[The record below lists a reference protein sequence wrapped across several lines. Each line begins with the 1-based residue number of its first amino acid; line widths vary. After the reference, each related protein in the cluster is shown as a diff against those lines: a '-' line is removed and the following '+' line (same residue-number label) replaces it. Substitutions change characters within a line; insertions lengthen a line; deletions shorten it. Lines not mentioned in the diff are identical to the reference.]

1 MKTRYSFLTILLL
14 ALAFLFPVLLFGQ
27 SEKPH
32 EFVTVYGTSL
42 PEFDPHKAIFSS
54 EAQFFTAL
62 YEGLFSYAP
71 ASLEP
76 VNAAVATWSKSKDG
90 LTYIFVIKNNAFW
103 SDGSPLLASDFRDS
117 WMRMLKLNADYAAFL
132 DIIEGAED
140 FRTGKDTNPD
150 HVNIEAVSMKTI
162 VVRLKRPAAYF
173 TRLLCHH
180 AFAPIHQSML
190 GEGNF
195 AEKIPFPVNGPY
207 RFESISESEIA
218 LVKNEY
224 YWDKDSVSIDRMKMI
239 FSDDDAIAS
248 TMFNNENA
256 HWLFGVGDY
265 DAILMPEAIQVNPV
279 FSTNYWFF
287 NCSLKPW
294 DNPKVRRALALLLPW
309 NNIRSKEIYSVPAT
323 TLVLPLPGYSK
334 AKGIE
339 SSNKA
344 EAMKLLAEAGYP
356 EGKGLPAIQ
365 IFYADS
371 KENRRIV
378 TLFKSAWETL
388 PGLKVQGLSLHPAEY
403 FPAIA
408 EMKNSP
414 DMTLAHTTWIGDF
427 ADPEAFLQ
435 MWTENSPL
443 NDAGYSSE
451 EFSQSL
457 EKSYGAEGT
466 ERMNLLAEAET
477 ILLQQAAVLPIY
489 HGFGVSVIDIDYIE
503 GWYQNALDI
512 HPYKYF
518 KFGTP
523 SIQPNIALL
532 GRHIHSNN
540 IW

>member
-1 MKTRYSFLTILLL
+1 MKTRYFAAALLL
-14 ALAFLFPVLLFGQ
+14 LVLMLILPAFVFGQ
-27 SEKPH
+27 SENSD
-32 EFVTVYGTSL
+32 EFVTVYGTSF

-54 EAQFFTAL
+54 EAQLFTAL
-62 YEGLFSYAP
+62 YEGLFSYDP

-117 WMRMLKLNADYAAFL
+117 WMRMLQMNADYATFF
-132 DIIEGAED
+132 DIIDGAEE
-140 FRTGKDTNPD
+140 FRTGKDTDPA
-150 HVNIEAVSMKTI
+150 HVNIEAVSMKTL

-180 AFAPIHQSML
+180 AFAPIHPSML
-190 GEGNF
+190 AKDNFSEG
-195 AEKIPFPVNGPY
+195 IPFPVNGPY
-207 RFESISESEIA
+207 RFEQISDDEII
-218 LVKNEY
+218 LVKNEF
-224 YWDKDSVSIDRMKMI
+224 YWDNDSVSIERMKML
-239 FSDDDAIAS
+239 FSEDDTIAS
-248 TMFNNENA
+248 TMFNNGNA
-256 HWLFGVGDY
+256 HWLFGIGDY
-265 DAILMPEAIQVNPV
+265 DAILMEEAIQVNPV

-287 NCSLKPW
+287 NCAVKPW
-294 DNPKVRRALALLLPW
+294 SDPKVRRALALLLPW
-309 NNIRSKEIYSVPAT
+309 NTIRSIEIYSVPAT

-339 SSNKA
+339 TSNKT
-344 EAMKLLAEAGYP
+344 EAMQLLAEAGYP
-356 EGKGLPAIQ
+356 EGKGLPEIQ

-371 KENRRIV
+371 NENRRIIS
-378 TLFKSAWETL
+378 LFKAAWEVL
-388 PGLKVQGLSLHPAEY
+388 PGLTVQGLSFHPSEY
-403 FPAIA
+403 YQAIDT
-408 EMKNSP
+408 MKNNP
-414 DMTLAHTTWIGDF
+414 EMTMAHTTWIGDF

-443 NDAGYSSE
+443 NEAGYSNAD
-451 EFSQSL
+451 FSQSL
-457 EKSYGAEGT
+457 ANSYSAEGT

-518 KFGTP
+518 RFGTP
-523 SIQPNIALL
+523 SIQPNIALISRQDYSL
-532 GRHIHSNN
+532 DI
-540 IW
+540 

>member
-1 MKTRYSFLTILLL
+1 MKTRYFASAILLL
-14 ALAFLFPVLLFGQ
+14 ALMFLLPAFVFGQ
-27 SEKPH
+27 SENPD

-54 EAQFFTAL
+54 EAQLFTAL
-62 YEGLFSYAP
+62 YEGLFSYDP
-71 ASLEP
+71 ATLEP

-103 SDGSPLLASDFRDS
+103 SDGSPLLARDFRDS
-117 WMRMLKLNADYAAFL
+117 WMRMLKMNADYATFF
-132 DIIEGAED
+132 DIIDGAEE
-140 FRTGKDTNPD
+140 FRTGKDTNPE
-150 HVNIEAVSMKTI
+150 HVNIEAVSMKTL

-180 AFAPIHQSML
+180 AFAPIHPSML
-190 GEGNF
+190 AYDNF
-195 AEKIPFPVNGPY
+195 SDGIPFPVNGPY
-207 RFESISESEIA
+207 RFEKFSDDEIILA
-218 LVKNEY
+218 KNEF
-224 YWDKDSVSIDRMKMI
+224 YWDKASVSIERMKML
-239 FSDDDAIAS
+239 FSEDDAIAS
-248 TMFNNENA
+248 TMFNNGNA
-256 HWLFGVGDY
+256 HWLFGIGDY
-265 DAILMPEAIQVNPV
+265 DSILMEEAIQVNPV

-287 NCSLKPW
+287 NCSVKPW
-294 DNPKVRRALALLLPW
+294 SDPKVRRALALLLPW
-309 NNIRSKEIYSVPAT
+309 NNIRSKEVYSVPAT

-339 SSNKA
+339 TSNKT
-344 EAMKLLAEAGYP
+344 EAMQLLAEAGYP

-378 TLFKSAWETL
+378 SLFKSAWEAL
-388 PGLKVQGLSLHPAEY
+388 PGLTVQGLSLHPAEY
-403 FPAIA
+403 YAAIA
-408 EMKNSP
+408 EMKNIP
-414 DMTLAHTTWIGDF
+414 EMTLAHTTWIGDF

-443 NDAGYSSE
+443 NDAGYASA

-457 EKSYGAEGT
+457 AKSYGAEGT

-503 GWYQNALDI
+503 GWYQNALDL

-523 SIQPNIALL
+523 SIQPNIAQS
-532 GRHIHSNN
+532 GNPNHSKD
-540 IW
+540 I